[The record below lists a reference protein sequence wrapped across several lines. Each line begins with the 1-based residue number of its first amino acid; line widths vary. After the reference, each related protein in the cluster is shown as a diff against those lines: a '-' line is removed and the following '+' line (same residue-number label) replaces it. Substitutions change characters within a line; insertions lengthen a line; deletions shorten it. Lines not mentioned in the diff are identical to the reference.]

1 MTDEDETLSTEP
13 VVGGRGRILSK
24 RRGRGRGRGRSGGT
38 FLAEISVPVALLAG
52 VQYMKNRKGH
62 STGKRRKS
70 RKNYRK
76 NSLRRRRR

>member
-1 MTDEDETLSTEP
+1 MAGEDETLNTEP
-13 VVGGRGRILSK
+13 VVVGGRGRILSK
-24 RRGRGRGRGRSGGT
+24 RRGRGRGRSGGT

-52 VQYMKNRKGH
+52 VQYMKNRKGR

>member
-1 MTDEDETLSTEP
+1 MTDEDETLNNEP
-13 VVGGRGRILSK
+13 VVVGGRGRILSK
-24 RRGRGRGRGRSGGT
+24 RRGRGRGRSGGT